1 MKDFANKLK
10 NLRKERH
17 LNQKDLAILL
27 CVSVNSYSQYELG
40 KTEPNFENLKKL
52 ADFFCVSVDY
62 LIGAPTTSAGSKK
75 EESLSI
81 DEKEMLDN
89 FDKLGPFEREAIM
102 IQIKALAEKCGATE
116 K

>member
-1 MKDFANKLK
+1 MFKENRLK
-10 NLRKERH
+10 NLRIERN
-17 LNQKDLAILL
+17 LTIQEMAAFLG
-27 CVSVNSYSQYELG
+27 VSQGSYNYYELG
-40 KTEPNFENLKKL
+40 KTEPNISTLKKL

-62 LIGAPTTSAGSKK
+62 LIGAPTSSVGSKK
-75 EESLSI
+75 EGSLST